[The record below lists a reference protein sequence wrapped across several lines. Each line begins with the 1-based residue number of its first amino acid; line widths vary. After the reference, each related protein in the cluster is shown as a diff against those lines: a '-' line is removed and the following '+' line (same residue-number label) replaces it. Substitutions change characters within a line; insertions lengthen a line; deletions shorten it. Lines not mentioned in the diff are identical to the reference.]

1 MKKEDAQE
9 IIDCLPKG
17 RTVFYYFKDRYAPL
31 LLSLAEEDTLSI
43 SALKKSP
50 LARLLD
56 KAIIKD
62 LIAQCGD
69 GTLSKDLLDNAW
81 TLDYECYVLSLGLW
95 DGRDQCW
102 GQTSRRGWNLVL
114 QLNFSQQHD
123 EQYRRLVDPKGEYV
137 FEHQYHPISKG
148 KRRTLAWCRID
159 MDRTWSYALI
169 EEVQNDW
176 LREVGWAA
184 RRIRN
189 DRDTARWMGMEFSAE
204 NMRHYI
210 EDTLRVHNQ
219 IWAEALLSAA
229 IWFLRNEIGI
239 RKIFYHTHR
248 TGAALKKMGF
258 LKPPRSLYTTLPRQF
273 CFQKT
278 RELPDFVKL
287 SSRCPASRQLKRDAT
302 FNLLEL

>member
-1 MKKEDAQE
+1 MNKEDAQE

-31 LLSLAEEDTLSI
+31 LLSLANEDTLSI

-56 KAIIKD
+56 KAIIKN

-69 GTLSKDLLDNAW
+69 GTLSKALLDNAW

-95 DGRDQCW
+95 NGQNQYW
-102 GQTSRRGWNLVL
+102 GQTTRRGWNLVL

-123 EQYRRLVDPKGEYV
+123 EQYRKLVDPKGEYM
-137 FEHQYHPISKG
+137 FEYTDHPIATG
-148 KRRTLAWCRID
+148 KRHTLAWCRID
-159 MDRTWSYALI
+159 IDESWSFALI

-176 LREVGWAA
+176 LRRASWVAG
-184 RRIRN
+184 RIRK
-189 DRDTARWMGMEFSAE
+189 DQETVYWRGIPFSAQ
-204 NMRHYI
+204 NLKHYVQ
-210 EDTLRVHNQ
+210 DTLRIHNQ

-248 TGAALKKMGF
+248 TGAALKKIGRV
-258 LKPPRSLYTTLPRQF
+258 KPPRSLYTTLPRQF
-273 CFQKT
+273 CFRKT
-278 RELPDFVKL
+278 REVPDFVKL
-287 SSRCPASRQLKRDAT
+287 SSRCPASRKLKRDAT